1 MVIIDLKKKG
11 IPWQGDISNLPEIHN
26 IDPRRAIDRGGVWYI
41 WISLFE
47 RIVLERGE
55 VVHKGAYG
63 SLTKCVRRKEVWQP
77 GVGIWNT
84 KSSKNAYL
92 KESSKQVSFKEEAVL
107 QHIAGDCLA
116 DAGFPNAAPP
126 VLDIFI
132 SPNGLIVFTMECCDD
147 SNILSTSLAEGSV
160 GEQQLVGI
168 LFQIAFF
175 LQVLEAKLGLNHRDI
190 KTSNILIKDLET
202 SRCIFDY
209 GGFRWQLLKNI
220 DVVLVDFGFSC
231 LGMAM
236 GRPSLIKSGIYYNP
250 RDPCPKLGRDLY
262 LFCSLLLKDLY
273 TVGIDVSSIGI
284 TKVIEFLEKRLA
296 LEKIDV
302 PAFLKKYNDK
312 EPDWLYFLTGDS
324 SLVFPH
330 CEPSIILQS
339 LAAAFPEYLMLLV

>member
-1 MVIIDLKKKG
+1 MGLIDLKKKG
-11 IPWQGDISNLPEIHN
+11 IPWQGDISDLPEIHN
-26 IDPRRAIDRGGVWYI
+26 VDPRRAIDRGGVWYI

-47 RIVLERGE
+47 RIVLQREE

-63 SLTKCVRRKEVWQP
+63 SLTKCVRRKELWQP
-77 GVGIWNT
+77 GAGIWVT

-107 QHIAGDCLA
+107 QHIASDCLA
-116 DAGFPNAAPP
+116 DAGVPNAAPP

-132 SPNGLIVFTMECCDD
+132 SPHGLIVFTMECCDD
-147 SNILSTSLAEGSV
+147 FTILSSSLASGSIR
-160 GEQQLVGI
+160 EQQLVCI

-190 KTSNILIKDLET
+190 KTSNILIKDKET
-202 SRCIFDY
+202 SRCVFEY

-236 GRPSLIKSGIYYNP
+236 GKPSLIKSGIYYNP

-273 TVGIDVSSIGI
+273 KMCINIDSSNIVKI
-284 TKVIEFLEKRLA
+284 IDFLEKRLA
-296 LEKIDV
+296 LEKMDV
-302 PAFLKKYNDK
+302 PTFLKKYNDQ

-330 CEPSIILQS
+330 CEPSIVLQS
-339 LAAAFPEYLMLLV
+339 LAAAFPEYVDLV